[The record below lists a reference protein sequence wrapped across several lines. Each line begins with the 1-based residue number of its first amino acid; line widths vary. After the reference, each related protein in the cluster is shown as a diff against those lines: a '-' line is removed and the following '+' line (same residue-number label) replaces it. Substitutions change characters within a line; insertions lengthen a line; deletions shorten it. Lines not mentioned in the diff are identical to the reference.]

1 MWNIIL
7 FFLKK
12 NWKTILVILITILG
26 VVLFYSII
34 SKNAKLKT
42 LNKEKSVQIEQL
54 KTNLEIK
61 DSLITKL
68 ASMEGINLK
77 INVDIKATNIM
88 GKLQVQDITPT
99 LESVLTYSKQEM
111 LNIQDSIKNQKL
123 INKQKQ

>member
-1 MWNIIL
+1 MNMINIIKY
-7 FFLKK
+7 FFKK

-99 LESVLTYSKQEM
+99 LESVLIYTKKEM
-111 LNIQDSIKNQKL
+111 LNIKDTIK
-123 INKQKQ
+123 